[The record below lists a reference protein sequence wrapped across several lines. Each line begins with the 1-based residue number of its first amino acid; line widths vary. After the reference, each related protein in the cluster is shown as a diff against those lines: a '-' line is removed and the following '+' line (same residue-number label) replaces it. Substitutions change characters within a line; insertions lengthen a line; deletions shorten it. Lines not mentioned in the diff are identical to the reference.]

1 VVAEAQLTMGRRTT
15 VFLLVLVLGLGAYI
29 WLVERRAPSV
39 DDERAAARR
48 AVRFDPATV
57 RRVTVLSGGNEVTA
71 ELDGTT
77 WSLIRPVAAR
87 ADAGQIQ
94 ALIDELAALERA
106 AFITARERRDQKLTD
121 EVYGLDFPRAR
132 VLLEA
137 AGGPVAVRIG
147 GDVPVGGML
156 FLQREGQEDVVVVPT
171 NLLAALP
178 RAASDWRDRRL
189 LSAPAGPLARLEVR
203 RSDGFLQLARAPGG
217 EWRLQKPVSGRAD
230 GAAVEA
236 WLQSLFAVAVEDFVA
251 DSVAGAAL
259 YGLDEPQAQ
268 AVLTGSGTDGEQ
280 VLLIGREVAG
290 DAGRVYASLRGTE
303 SVYAVSTSVLE
314 VLRIPLERFR
324 DRRVLPWPP
333 AALRYLELVQGERRV
348 ALSSTN
354 GADWELVGPPRT
366 PAEGPLVWS
375 LLSSWAGARIG
386 SFQDDQS
393 TNLAAWGLAKPLA
406 MVTLSTSAEP
416 GTNAVESGEALALHL
431 GRAGGTGEVYAL
443 DLATRSVWQVPA
455 ALLGLV
461 RAEPRHFRIR
471 PAFTLNA
478 TEVRT
483 VEFSAGDRMLTWTRT
498 GTNGESWVAQPVQ
511 RIERGEPEAWLDL
524 AGRLRAVE
532 WVADDP
538 AALSEFGLAPPA
550 ARITLGLTGESGLAK
565 VLLLGGAARP
575 GLVHAMVKGQDA
587 VFTLEEAGRDKLLAP
602 LYKAPEP
609 HVGTQP
615 QPRPAEPAAP

>member
-1 VVAEAQLTMGRRTT
+1 MGRRTT
-15 VFLLVLVLGLGAYI
+15 LFLLVLVLGLGAYI

-48 AVRFDPATV
+48 AVRFDPASV

-71 ELDGTT
+71 ELAGNT
-77 WSLIRPVAAR
+77 WSLIRPVTAR
-87 ADAGQIQ
+87 ADAGQVQ

-132 VLLEA
+132 VLLET
-137 AGGPVAVRIG
+137 AGGTVAVRIG

-178 RAASDWRDRRL
+178 RAAADWRDRRM
-189 LSAPAGPLARLEVR
+189 LSVPAGPLARLEVR
-203 RSDGFLQLARAPGG
+203 RSDGFLQLARAAGG

-230 GAAVEA
+230 SAAVED
-236 WLQSLFAVAVEDFVA
+236 WLQSLFAVGVEDFVA

-268 AVLTGSGTDGEQ
+268 AVLTGAGPDGEQ

-314 VLRIPLERFR
+314 VLRVPLDRFR

-333 AALRYLELVQGERRV
+333 AALRYLEIAQGDRRV

-354 GADWELVGPPRT
+354 GADWEMVGPPRG

-375 LLSSWAGARIG
+375 LLGSWAGARIG
-386 SFQDDQS
+386 SFQDDQA
-393 TNLAAWGLAKPLA
+393 TNLAAWGLDRPQAT
-406 MVTLSTSAEP
+406 VTFSTSIEP
-416 GTNAVESGEALALHL
+416 GTNAVEAGEALSVHL
-431 GRAGGTGEVYAL
+431 ARLGGTGEVYAL
-443 DLATRSVWQVPA
+443 DVATRSVWQVPA

-461 RAEPRHFRIR
+461 RADPRHYRVR
-471 PAFTLNA
+471 TAFTLNPA
-478 TEVRT
+478 EVRT
-483 VEFSAGDRMLTWTRT
+483 VEFSAGERTLSWTRT
-498 GTNGESWVAQPVQ
+498 GTNGESWVTLPAQ
-511 RIERGEPEAWLDL
+511 RMERGEPEAWLEW

-538 AALSEFGLAPPA
+538 ADLSVYGLAPPA

-565 VLLLGGAARP
+565 VLLVGGAAGP

-609 HVGTQP
+609 HVGTP
-615 QPRPAEPAAP
+615 AQPRPAEPAAP

>member
-1 VVAEAQLTMGRRTT
+1 MGRRTT
-15 VFLLVLVLGLGAYI
+15 SFLLVLVLGLGAYI

-57 RRVTVLSGGNEVTA
+57 TRVTVLSGGNEVTA
-71 ELDGTT
+71 ELDGST
-77 WSLIRPVAAR
+77 WSLIRPVKAR

-121 EVYGLDFPRAR
+121 EIYGLDFPRAR

-137 AGGPVAVRIG
+137 AGGAVAVRIG

-178 RAASDWRDRRL
+178 RAAADWRDRRL
-189 LSAPAGPLARLEVR
+189 LSVPASPLARLEVR
-203 RSDGFLQLARAPGG
+203 RSDGFLQLARVPGG
-217 EWRLQKPVSGRAD
+217 EWRLQKPVNGRAD

-236 WLQSLFAVAVEDFVA
+236 WLQSLFAVDVEDFVA

-268 AVLTGSGTDGEQ
+268 AVLTGSGTEGEQ

-290 DAGRVYASLRGTE
+290 DAGRVYASLRGAE
-303 SVYAVSTSVLE
+303 AVYAVSTSVLE
-314 VLRIPLERFR
+314 VLRIPLDRFR

-333 AALRYLELVQGERRV
+333 GALRFLELVQGDRRV

-354 GADWELVGPPRT
+354 GADWDMLGPPRA

-386 SFQDDQS
+386 SFHDDQA
-393 TNLAAWGLAKPLA
+393 TNLAAWGLAVPLA
-406 MVTLSTSAEP
+406 TVTLSPNTEP
-416 GTNAVESGEALALHL
+416 GTNAVDTGEALSVGL
-431 GRAGGTGEVYAL
+431 GRVGGTGSVYAL
-443 DLATRSVWQVPA
+443 DLSTHSVWQVPA

-461 RAEPRHFRIR
+461 RAEPRHFRVR
-471 PAFTLNA
+471 SALTLNPA
-478 TEVRT
+478 EVRT
-483 VEFSAGDRMLTWTRT
+483 VEFTAGERTMAWSRT
-498 GTNGESWVAQPVQ
+498 GTNGESWVTQPAQ
-511 RIERGEPEAWLDL
+511 RMERGDAEAWLEM

-538 AALSEFGLAPPA
+538 ADLSAFGLSPPA

-565 VLLLGGAARP
+565 ILLIGGAAGP
-575 GLVHAMVKGQDA
+575 GLVYAMVKGQDA

-602 LYKAPEP
+602 LYIASEP
-609 HVGTQP
+609 HAGILL
-615 QPRPAEPAAP
+615 QPRPDAPPVP